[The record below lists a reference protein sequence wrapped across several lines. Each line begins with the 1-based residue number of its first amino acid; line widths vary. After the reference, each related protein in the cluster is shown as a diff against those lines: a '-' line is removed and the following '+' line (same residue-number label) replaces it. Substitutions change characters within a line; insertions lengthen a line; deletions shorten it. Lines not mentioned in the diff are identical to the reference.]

1 MEILVFA
8 KRLAELRLLKGIS
21 ARDMSLSLGQI
32 KAPARVRELL
42 DFAERLSAA
51 DIDLLIS
58 LAKKLK

>member
-1 MEILVFA
+1 MKNFFYICDYLDITPNEFFA
-8 KRLAELRLLKGIS
+8 TN
-21 ARDMSLSLGQI
+21 I